1 MSKFSFL
8 LDDDVD
14 NPFIDNEDNV
24 EEVQTEAFEPL
35 PLSQKATDFKGVDFD
50 AEPDLEERQIHQE
63 SFESTQF
70 YIEEINQI
78 LREGMSNSRKVQLE
92 SSLGTETL
100 YSIKCTDT
108 PSSFGQ
114 EETVG
119 LIYEK
124 LDETLD
130 NYVKRCI
137 EVVEE
142 KIEKV
147 KEVDSTFK
155 RLTETTQFQ
164 LPLIL
169 RNMDKLYSGMGD
181 VNRDTVNRHIEDV
194 FYQAKD
200 QLHMLVINPL
210 FGLNEDLIPILKYM
224 ENGKINFLF
233 LNNLRLITESLVS
246 KDKDKELNNELS
258 QALLLK
264 RDFLSDTITVEGRPV
279 SFNQLW
285 SIPCLRGT
293 VQSQSDIDILDA
305 LCLKVRPGEN
315 VPSEYCLFQRFFE
328 IRYCGV
334 VIDKTINLITDFSK
348 ETEITF
354 TYIKEFILDNLKD
367 CSCDGEKRL
376 KAYHVVCESLCQY
389 LDKLNNKFNLLLKVL
404 EVATSIHHNSFIILN
419 QLFTAIETDDQV
431 LQDMR
436 DATHIAKNLI
446 QECL

>member
-8 LDDDVD
+8 LDDEIE
-14 NPFIDNEDNV
+14 NPFVTDNEEV
-24 EEVQTEAFEPL
+24 TSVQTEAFEPL
-35 PLSQKATDFKGVDFD
+35 PSSQKTTTFKDVDFD
-50 AEPDLEERQIHQE
+50 AEPDLEERHLHQE
-63 SFESTQF
+63 SLESTQF

-78 LREGMSNSRKVQLE
+78 LREGMCNSRKVQLE
-92 SSLGTETL
+92 SSLGAEVL
-100 YSIKCTDT
+100 YGVKCTDT

-137 EVVEE
+137 DVIEK
-142 KIEKV
+142 KIERV
-147 KEVDSTFK
+147 KEIDRTFK
-155 RLTETTQFQ
+155 RLTEKTQFQ

-169 RNMDKLYSGMGD
+169 RNMDKLYSVMND
-181 VNRDTVNRHIEDV
+181 INRDTINGHIEDV

-200 QLHMLVINPL
+200 KLHMLVTNPL
-210 FGLNEDLIPILKYM
+210 FGLNEDLIPILKYI
-224 ENGKINFLF
+224 ENGKMNFLF

-246 KDKDKELNNELS
+246 KDKDKELNDELS

-264 RDFLSDTITVEGRPV
+264 RDFLSDTVTAEGRPIT
-279 SFNQLW
+279 FNQLW
-285 SIPCLRGT
+285 SIPCLRAT
-293 VQSQSDIDILDA
+293 VQCQTDIDVLEA

-315 VPSEYCLFQRFFE
+315 IPSNYYLFQRFFE
-328 IRYCGV
+328 IQYCGD
-334 VIDKTINLITDFSK
+334 ITDKTIDLIGDFSK

-367 CSCDGEKRL
+367 CTCDGEKRL
-376 KAYHVVCESLCQY
+376 KAYHIVCESLCQY

-404 EVATSIHHNSFIILN
+404 DVTTTTYYNSFVILN
-419 QLFTAIETDDQV
+419 QLFTAIESDDNV
-431 LQDMR
+431 TQDMR
-436 DATHIAKNLI
+436 DATKIAKDLI
-446 QECL
+446 QEYL